1 MSFSFWHSLYMYIM
15 FIIYFLFD
23 SYTIW
28 YTRHIHI
35 EKIQKHKQQID
46 IIADSIQ

>member
-1 MSFSFWHSLYMYIM
+1 MTIKLRIQK
-15 FIIYFLFD
+15 FIQHIDLFD

-28 YTRHIHI
+28 YTRHMYK
-35 EKIQKHKQQID
+35 EKVQKLKQQID